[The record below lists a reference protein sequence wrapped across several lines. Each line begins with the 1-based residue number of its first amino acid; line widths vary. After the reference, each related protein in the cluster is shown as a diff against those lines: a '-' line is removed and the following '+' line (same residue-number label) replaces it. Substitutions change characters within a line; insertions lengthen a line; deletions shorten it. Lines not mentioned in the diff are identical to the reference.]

1 MTGLLARGASVSRLA
16 MEVDTTES
24 EGEGSG
30 VWLSAAVGD
39 VLIATLS
46 REIVDPKDRVK
57 LACELTGPAVTKIS
71 MPVVGISVDSDPVSS
86 SDEGGSL
93 LDETLKSDDRAD

>member
-1 MTGLLARGASVSRLA
+1 VGGVTRAVAVVEADWKKVMTGLLARGASVSRLA
-16 MEVDTTES
+16 MEVDSTES
-24 EGEGSG
+24 EGEGRG

-57 LACELTGPAVTKIS
+57 LACELTGPAVTRDINA
-71 MPVVGISVDSDPVSS
+71 
-86 SDEGGSL
+86 GGRYLCRFRS
-93 LDETLKSDDRAD
+93 RQ